1 MNSSLQEQCPSLVP
15 LSSRVALEKEPTT
28 GQDLAPAQEP
38 VLALA
43 LALEPALEPE
53 PARVLELELELE
65 PVQEPALV
73 AHSPKL

>member
-1 MNSSLQEQCPSLVP
+1 MLVP

-43 LALEPALEPE
+43 LEPVLALALE
-53 PARVLELELELE
+53 PARVLALELE